1 MAVIAAA
8 LVLAVVAGVFLST
21 RAPASPNLP
30 QISAQELV
38 SRSLHAL
45 AQDPSVSGD
54 AQIHVDL
61 GTPQLPSADGE
72 MPVSGPLALL
82 SAISGDHTLRVWRSR
97 DGIRIAEIL
106 PAAERAVFAN
116 SHAVWL
122 WNSNG
127 LVADHVVA
135 RSGIGGHPEA
145 PPPAPAAAQLDPA
158 SLAANFLH
166 AVTPST
172 AVSVG
177 DPSTVAGRPVYALL
191 LDPRSTGTLVG
202 RVEVDVDA
210 QTWIPLRVAVFPRGT
225 AAAAL
230 SAGYTTVSFDPIDP
244 ATFDFTPPPG
254 STVKTIALPGGHAP
268 HSAGPS
274 PADAGISVRTF
285 GAAWSEV
292 IAVRLPASTSP
303 AASAA
308 KTSLGEIEKLL
319 PYSGPLLSID
329 LVDRGA
335 DRYVVAGMVPPSA
348 LAAAAS
354 RLP

>member
-1 MAVIAAA
+1 VIAVA
-8 LVLAVVAGVFLST
+8 LVMAVVAGVVLST

-38 SRSLHAL
+38 STSLRAV

-61 GTPQLPSADGE
+61 GTPQLPSTDGE
-72 MPVSGPLALL
+72 LPVSGPLALL
-82 SAISGDHTLRVWRSR
+82 SAISGDHTLRVWHSK

-106 PAAERAVFAN
+106 PAAERAMFAN
-116 SHAVWL
+116 SQAVWL
-122 WNSNG
+122 WDSNG
-127 LVADHVVA
+127 LVADHIVA
-135 RSGIGGHPEA
+135 RSGIGGHDGA
-145 PPPAPAAAQLDPA
+145 RPPAPAAARLDPA

-166 AVTPST
+166 ALTPST

-177 DPSTVAGRPVYALL
+177 DPSTVAGRPVYPLL

-202 RVEVDVDA
+202 HVEVDVDA
-210 QTWIPLRVAVFPRGT
+210 ETWIPLRVAVFPRGSAT
-225 AAAAL
+225 PAL

-254 STVKTIALPGGHAP
+254 STVRTIALPDGHA
-268 HSAGPS
+268 SQSSGPP
-274 PADAGISVRTF
+274 PADAGTSLRTF
-285 GAAWSEV
+285 GAAWTEV

-303 AASAA
+303 AASGANA
-308 KTSLGEIEKLL
+308 SLGTIEKLL
-319 PYSGPLLSID
+319 PYSGPLLSVD
-329 LVDRGA
+329 MVDRGGA
-335 DRYVVAGMVPPSA
+335 RYLVAGMVPPSA